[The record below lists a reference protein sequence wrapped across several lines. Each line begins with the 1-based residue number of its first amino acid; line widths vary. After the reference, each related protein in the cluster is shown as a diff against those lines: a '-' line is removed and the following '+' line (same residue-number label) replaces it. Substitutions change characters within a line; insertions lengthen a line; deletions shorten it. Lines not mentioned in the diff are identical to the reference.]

1 MASAWSTDTVT
12 AVNYHS
18 DAESIVRL
26 NNKSLGEN
34 ERNQTYKRWWKEQVR
49 LYGTKVDYY
58 ARKFDIDKTDKV
70 YGENPYQGFYP
81 KATFV
86 MLIDLTDGAITYSQ
100 YGLVSDDELTAII
113 DIETFEN
120 ELSGSPDLSQGLKG
134 VYPSR
139 PAIAPGVG
147 DTLCKDIWVDPEK
160 TMGPWLSAGDSF
172 TFQSV
177 AGDTYTLTASSG
189 VAGQVGL
196 FDAAEAAGTHFNC
209 ASFSPVDA
217 ERAELILTNVIMDT
231 INNSPQAGDVTGTP
245 LSAALHGEW
254 RRRHKVSG
262 IFEAGNPVYGFRVT
276 QKEKLTT
283 STLSGLPFTITEGD
297 GNGNGYWT
305 GTANHTF
312 DEKQIAE
319 PNAGDVFQL
328 IEFGDDRPEGRNGKI
343 FEITERLD
351 ESVKEINQLQ
361 GHYVFKL
368 RARRNDHTFLPTVIG
383 PGETSSELAAEAK
396 STQVSDASGA
406 GRVTDPDTDYGND
419 LDTEQSKFFDYG
431 TNDDVYGDY
440 Y

>member
-1 MASAWSTDTVT
+1 MASAWSTETVT

-18 DAESIVRL
+18 AAEDLTRF
-26 NNKSLGEN
+26 NNKSLGTN

-49 LYGTKVDYY
+49 LYGTQINYY

-86 MLIDLTDGAITYSQ
+86 MLIDLTDGSITYSQ
-100 YGLVSDDELTAII
+100 YGLISDDELTAII

-120 ELSGSPDLSQGLKG
+120 ELSATDYTGLAEPGGEEGTFTIQGKYPLRVAISPGT
-134 VYPSR
+134 
-139 PAIAPGVG
+139 G
-147 DTLCKDIWVDPEK
+147 DTLCKDIWLDSAL
-160 TMGPWLSAGDSF
+160 TGIQTLSAGDTL

-177 AGDTYTLTASSG
+177 SGGTHTITASS
-189 VAGQVGL
+189 AAAIPDPL
-196 FDAAEAAGTHFNC
+196 FTAAEIAGTHFDVKFGANLVSY
-209 ASFSPVDA
+209 AIA
-217 ERAELILTNVIMDT
+217 QA
-231 INNSPQAGDVTGTP
+231 INRS
-245 LSAALHGEW
+245 LSHVFVAEW
-254 RRRHKVSG
+254 RSRHKTSGVSSSG
-262 IFEAGNPVYGFRVT
+262 TVYGFRIT
-276 QKEKLTT
+276 QKAKAT
-283 STLSGLPFTITEGD
+283 SSTSLPLTITESD
-297 GNGNGYWT
+297 TESDGYWT
-305 GTANHTF
+305 GAATYNF

-328 IEFGDDRPEGRNGKI
+328 IEYGDDRPEGRNGKI

-368 RARRNDHTFLPTVIG
+368 RARRNDHTFLPKVIG
-383 PGETSSELAAEAK
+383 PGETAAELAAEAK
-396 STQVSDASGA
+396 STQVVDVSGA

-419 LDTEQSKFFDYG
+419 IDTEQAKFFDYG

>member
-1 MASAWSTDTVT
+1 MASAWSTDTAT

-18 DAESIVRL
+18 SAEDIIRF
-26 NNKSLGEN
+26 NNKSLGTN

-49 LYGTKVDYY
+49 LYGTQINYY

-100 YGLVSDDELTAII
+100 YGLISDDEITAII

-120 ELSGSPDLSQGLKG
+120 ELSATDYTGLNPDNEYEGEFTIQGKYPTRVAISPG
-134 VYPSR
+134 
-139 PAIAPGVG
+139 AG
-147 DTLCKDIWVDPEK
+147 DTLCKDIWLDP
-160 TMGPWLSAGDSF
+160 TLTGTQTLSTGDTL

-177 AGDTYTLTASSG
+177 SGGTHTITASASP
-189 VAGQVGL
+189 L
-196 FDAAEAAGTHFNC
+196 AASETAGTHFDI
-209 ASFSPVDA
+209 SGGDA
-217 ERAELILTNVIMDT
+217 IVSYSIARA
-231 INNSPQAGDVTGTP
+231 INRSLSDVF
-245 LSAALHGEW
+245 AAEW
-254 RRRHKVSG
+254 RSRYKTSGVSSSG
-262 IFEAGNPVYGFRVT
+262 TVYGFRIT
-276 QKEKLTT
+276 QKAKAT
-283 STLSGLPFTITEGD
+283 SSTSLPLTITESD
-297 GNGNGYWT
+297 TEADGYWT
-305 GTANHTF
+305 GAATHSF

-368 RARRNDHTFLPTVIG
+368 RARRNDHTFLPAVTK
-383 PGETSSELAAEAK
+383 PGETAPELAAEAK
-396 STQVSDASGA
+396 STQVTDVSGA
-406 GRVTDPDTDYGND
+406 GKVSSPDADYGND
-419 LDTEQSKFFDYG
+419 IDTEQTTYFEYG